1 MYMNSINFFDEY
13 DSKEQQKLNSKEEII
28 LGISK

>member
-1 MYMNSINFFDEY
+1 MNSINFFDEY